1 MARFRNISIKHK
13 LQVIIMGTASI
24 ALAVSCLAFFLNDSY
39 LLRARMRNDTSL
51 LAEVIGFNSAAALT
65 FNDPNAASAIL
76 RALRA
81 QPHVVAACIYDK
93 NGKLFASYTREQV
106 GKNYPFPKPRPKTA
120 FFTSQNLVLFTPI
133 ILDHQKVGTVYL
145 QSDLLEVRSIER
157 YYIEIGTAIL
167 LGALLLA
174 FTVGSVLQKVI
185 SDPVLALVQATKIV
199 SDRKDFSIRVA
210 KSSLDELG
218 LLTDGFNAMLNQIQK
233 RDNELERHQVHLEE
247 EVEQRTAELKAV
259 NTDLL
264 TAKVRAEE
272 ASRAKSEFLAN
283 MSHEIRTP
291 MNGIIG
297 MTELALDTPLAP
309 EQREYLTLAKDSADA
324 LLNLIN
330 DILDFS
336 KIEAQKLSLDP
347 TGFSLLDLVASTLR
361 TLSVRAS
368 QKGLE
373 ILSNTGAGVPERVF
387 GDAGRL
393 RQVIVNIVG
402 NAIKFTH
409 QGEVFVDV
417 EVESKRDPEIVL
429 HFKVRDTG
437 IGIAPEKQRE
447 SFEAFTQA
455 DGSMTRKYGG
465 TGLGLAIS
473 SRLVRMM
480 GGNIWVESGLGKG
493 STFHFT
499 VCLERAKNA
508 PPQTSPGD
516 IGDLRNLK
524 VLVVDDNSTNREI
537 LDVMLKHWL
546 MHPQVAS
553 SAQEG
558 LTALEKAA
566 DAGAPFSLVLLDA
579 QMPEM
584 DGFWLAERIRQ
595 HPRSSGA
602 VIMMLTS
609 AGQRGDVARCRE
621 LGIDVYLIKPIR
633 QSELLE
639 AVLSV
644 LGKTLPG
651 TERPPVITRHTL
663 RENRRKLNILIAE
676 DNPVNQ
682 QLALRLLEKRG
693 HLVTLASN
701 GSEALEL
708 LKKSSFDIILMD
720 VQMPV
725 LNGFQAT
732 EAIRNEEK
740 STGNHIPI
748 IAMTAHAMQGDR
760 ERCLEGGM
768 DAYISKPVQGNELIA
783 MVEEIAQLGS
793 TSPAKSTSAAA
804 AAFEFGEAL
813 DRLQGD
819 EELLGDLAEV
829 FLKDYPGHLDNIR
842 RLIQQ
847 DNPEGI
853 ERAAH
858 SFKGS
863 VGNFGTRRSFAVALN
878 IEKAAREEDIEKC
891 ARLLFELEVEI
902 ERLKPELLRLGK
914 G

>member
-1 MARFRNISIKHK
+1 
-13 LQVIIMGTASI
+13 
-24 ALAVSCLAFFLNDSY
+24 
-39 LLRARMRNDTSL
+39 
-51 LAEVIGFNSAAALT
+51 
-65 FNDPNAASAIL
+65 
-76 RALRA
+76 
-81 QPHVVAACIYDK
+81 
-93 NGKLFASYTREQV
+93 
-106 GKNYPFPKPRPKTA
+106 
-120 FFTSQNLVLFTPI
+120 
-133 ILDHQKVGTVYL
+133 
-145 QSDLLEVRSIER
+145 
-157 YYIEIGTAIL
+157 
-167 LGALLLA
+167 
-174 FTVGSVLQKVI
+174 
-185 SDPVLALVQATKIV
+185 
-199 SDRKDFSIRVA
+199 
-210 KSSLDELG
+210 
-218 LLTDGFNAMLNQIQK
+218 
-233 RDNELERHQVHLEE
+233 
-247 EVEQRTAELKAV
+247 
-259 NTDLL
+259 
-264 TAKVRAEE
+264 
-272 ASRAKSEFLAN
+272 
-283 MSHEIRTP
+283 
-291 MNGIIG
+291 
-297 MTELALDTPLAP
+297 
-309 EQREYLTLAKDSADA
+309 
-324 LLNLIN
+324 
-330 DILDFS
+330 
-336 KIEAQKLSLDP
+336 
-347 TGFSLLDLVASTLR
+347 
-361 TLSVRAS
+361 
-368 QKGLE
+368 
-373 ILSNTGAGVPERVF
+373 
-387 GDAGRL
+387 
-393 RQVIVNIVG
+393 
-402 NAIKFTH
+402 
-409 QGEVFVDV
+409 
-417 EVESKRDPEIVL
+417 
-429 HFKVRDTG
+429 
-437 IGIAPEKQRE
+437 
-447 SFEAFTQA
+447 
-455 DGSMTRKYGG
+455 
-465 TGLGLAIS
+465 
-473 SRLVRMM
+473 
-480 GGNIWVESGLGKG
+480 
-493 STFHFT
+493 
-499 VCLERAKNA
+499 
-508 PPQTSPGD
+508 
-516 IGDLRNLK
+516 LRNLK